1 MSTVNLGQIKP
12 VFKGAYNNS
21 TAYVLDNIVTS
32 GGSSYICILASTGNA
47 VSNGTY
53 WTQMSAAGTNGTNGS
68 DGTDVGTVITTAG
81 DVLYRDGS
89 GLQRLAK
96 GTAGQALVMNSGATA
111 PEWGAGV
118 SGYQLMQWE
127 RKKAASYSTSS
138 LSETALVIAGS
149 HYLTVN
155 VKAVT
160 DIVEAGI
167 RMNVARDNDSYMGFG
182 FQRAAN
188 TAFSSGL
195 GVQWSTGEHS
205 IGNGGTTGDP
215 YDFASAVVG
224 YTAADWGFSANTT
237 YYIRPI
243 GMTHSSASSFGFGN
257 STTNSTDNGI
267 HFYLKRWEVQ

>member
-1 MSTVNLGQIKP
+1 MATIDLGVIKP

-21 TAYVLDNIVTS
+21 TAYILDNIVTS

-53 WTQMSAAGTNGTNGS
+53 WSTLAAG
-68 DGTDVGTVITTAG
+68 GTDVGTTLTTAG

-118 SGYQLMQWE
+118 SGYQMMQWE
-127 RKKAASYSTSS
+127 RKKAGAYTTTSVS
-138 LSETALVIAGS
+138 QTALVIAGS
-149 HYLTVN
+149 YYLTVN

-160 DIVEAGI
+160 DIVEVGI
-167 RMNVARDNDSYMGFG
+167 RMNIRHDNNSYMGYG
-182 FQRAAN
+182 FQRASN
-188 TAFSSGL
+188 TAFSSGV
-195 GVQWSTGEHS
+195 GVQWTGGEHS

-215 YDFASAVVG
+215 YKFTSAVVG

-243 GMTHSSASSFGFGN
+243 GMSHSDASTFHFGN
-257 STTNSTDNGI
+257 NTNNATDNGI

>member
-1 MSTVNLGQIKP
+1 MATVNLGVIKP

-32 GGSSYICILASTGNA
+32 GGSSYICILASQGNA

-53 WTQMSAAGTNGTNGS
+53 WAQLAAG
-68 DGTDVGTVITTAG
+68 GTDVGTTLTTQG
-81 DVLYRDGS
+81 DLLYRDGS

-118 SGYQLMQWE
+118 SGYQMMQWE
-127 RKKAASYSTSS
+127 KKKASQYTTSTTS
-138 LSETALVIAGS
+138 LTTAPISGS

-155 VKAVT
+155 VKNTT
-160 DIVEAGI
+160 DIVEVGL
-167 RMNVARDNDSYMGFG
+167 RMNIVHDNMAYMGYG
-182 FQRAAN
+182 FQRASN
-188 TAFSSGL
+188 TAFTSSAAT
-195 GVQWSTGEHS
+195 QWSTGEHAEGCEWDDVGQ
-205 IGNGGTTGDP
+205 GNKYGTVN
-215 YDFASAVVG
+215 AVVA

-243 GMTHSSASSFGFGN
+243 GQTHSSPSNFGFGI
-257 STTNSTDNGI
+257 STSSQVETGI